1 MTNILKFPDIT
12 SPNSDK
18 EVNKLLKLLKKMEQ
32 KEEES
37 SRATLDY
44 FEKLMKFVEHED
56 PLSKK
61 EKKDLIKRQKKYYY
75 EKLMKDFETILNT

>member
-1 MTNILKFPDIT
+1 MTNILKFPDLT

-32 KEEES
+32 KEQES
-37 SRATLDY
+37 SKATLDY
-44 FEKLMKFVEHED
+44 FQKLMKFVEYED

-61 EKKDLIKRQKKYYY
+61 EKKI
-75 EKLMKDFETILNT
+75 

>member
-1 MTNILKFPDIT
+1 MTNILKFPALT

-44 FEKLMKFVEHED
+44 FEKLMKFVEYED
-56 PLSKK
+56 LLSKK

>member
-1 MTNILKFPDIT
+1 MTNILKFPDLT

-44 FEKLMKFVEHED
+44 FEKLMKFVEYED
-56 PLSKK
+56 SLSKK

>member
-1 MTNILKFPDIT
+1 MTNILKFPDLT

-37 SRATLDY
+37 SRATLNY
-44 FEKLMKFVEHED
+44 FEKLMKFVEYED